1 MKWSKEQ
8 IILIAVMFK
17 IQFADKT
24 WGEVF
29 PGCICSEKLIG
40 DSLIE
45 ESIIFGDITMV
56 DKSITAVVMRLD
68 RMFDRFCIFDLRGNP
83 TVLEKIE
90 EFVKMLNFED
100 KV

>member
-1 MKWSKEQ
+1 
-8 IILIAVMFK
+8 
-17 IQFADKT
+17 
-24 WGEVF
+24 
-29 PGCICSEKLIG
+29 
-40 DSLIE
+40 
-45 ESIIFGDITMV
+45 MV

>member
-1 MKWSKEQ
+1 
-8 IILIAVMFK
+8 
-17 IQFADKT
+17 
-24 WGEVF
+24 
-29 PGCICSEKLIG
+29 
-40 DSLIE
+40 
-45 ESIIFGDITMV
+45 MV

-68 RMFDRFCIFDLRGNP
+68 RMFDRFCIFDLCGNP

>member
-8 IILIAVMFK
+8 TILIAVMFK

-29 PGCICSEKLIG
+29 PGCICSEKLVG

-45 ESIIFGDITMV
+45 ESKFFGDILMV
-56 DKSITAVVMRLD
+56 DKSITTDVVRLD
-68 RMFDRFCIFDLRGNP
+68 RMFGYVCIYDLRGNP
-83 TVLEKIE
+83 MITQSLID
-90 EFVKMLNFED
+90 FVKMINFED